1 MEASRNVLIKS
12 IQKTL
17 ENSLETIAS
26 VNTDLKVLS
35 INAKIQAARAGA
47 AGAGFGVVAD
57 EMGKLAA
64 HTENILA
71 DLHTDMIGAIEG
83 LSNWMESDSRGQR
96 LAQVAAH
103 NIDIIDR
110 NLYERSCD
118 VRWWATDS
126 AIVNAASECSKEKI
140 DFASRRMGV
149 ILEAYTVYFDL
160 ILCDMNGI
168 ILCNGRPDR
177 YPCAGLPM
185 GRYSWFNQAL
195 ASHKGSEYGFEG
207 PLSSPL
213 AEGKNTLVYS
223 CGVREHGQAD
233 GKLLGVLGV
242 VFNWDALGRE
252 VLLQARSALSAETE
266 NAVTCYICR
275 PDGIIVASSEKVA
288 PGGKITLDNL
298 SEIIQ
303 SKFKIQNGALVGAGL
318 SCGFE
323 TYKTGWISITMESG
337 AANGLI

>member
-1 MEASRNVLIKS
+1 MLVKLITS
-12 IQKTL
+12 VQKTL
-17 ENSLETIAS
+17 ENSLAAIAS

-47 AGAGFGVVAD
+47 AGASFGVVAD

-71 DLHTDMIGAIEG
+71 DLHTGMMDAIHG

-96 LAQVAAH
+96 LAQMAAH

-126 AIVNAASECSKEKI
+126 AIVNAADRHSKEEI
-140 DFASRRMGV
+140 AFASHRMGV

-177 YPCAGLPM
+177 YHCVGLNM
-185 GRYSWFNQAL
+185 RRLFMSGIGMAARRAFV
-195 ASHKGSEYGFEG
+195 KG
-207 PLSSPL
+207 
-213 AEGKNTLVYS
+213 
-223 CGVREHGQAD
+223 
-233 GKLLGVLGV
+233 
-242 VFNWDALGRE
+242 
-252 VLLQARSALSAETE
+252 
-266 NAVTCYICR
+266 
-275 PDGIIVASSEKVA
+275 
-288 PGGKITLDNL
+288 
-298 SEIIQ
+298 
-303 SKFKIQNGALVGAGL
+303 
-318 SCGFE
+318 
-323 TYKTGWISITMESG
+323 
-337 AANGLI
+337 